1 MILFGVVIQS
11 LVNPQKEEIMTI
23 FVMII
28 RRSKDEIYERKSRR
42 GKV

>member
-28 RRSKDEIYERKSRR
+28 RRSKDSSQ
-42 GKV
+42 